1 MAENIINI
9 RAPSAFS
16 SSNPKVMDGGRGVR
30 HDAIVFSTSSLAATI
45 KSHRAIN
52 YIFMVWLAPVSLV
65 MLHQTNLTATNQ
77 PADQPPWLQEQDVC
91 PCRSKESRESRQS
104 SWRCLNSI
112 YHCTGKM
119 LPRWIMAQWSQSA
132 SEIRLSIVVG
142 FYLYMY
148 IFVAYKSHVAGH
160 SFWCRNVLQ
169 SKHCTLIRAEREKI
183 RSRSPIYLKLSSYDH
198 HPLIILLLH
207 YHVSSFTLLFR
218 GRLINHTHSRL
229 CNPRIN
235 TQSAFLSGIC
245 SGKVWAF

>member
-1 MAENIINI
+1 MAENIITI

-30 HDAIVFSTSSLAATI
+30 HDAIVFTTPSLAATI

-65 MLHQTNLTATNQ
+65 TLHQPTWLQQTNQ
-77 PADQPPWLQEQDVC
+77 PTSHHDFKNKTSVRVGQRRAENRVNQVGAVYTAFTTALQKCCRGELWRNDRKALLQFV
-91 PCRSKESRESRQS
+91 CRSS
-104 SWRCLNSI
+104 SSFI
-112 YHCTGKM
+112 
-119 LPRWIMAQWSQSA
+119 
-132 SEIRLSIVVG
+132 
-142 FYLYMY
+142 YMY
-148 IFVAYKSHVAGH
+148 FFVAYKSHVAGH

-198 HPLIILLLH
+198 HPLIILLLRC
-207 YHVSSFTLLFR
+207 HVSSFTLLFR

-235 TQSAFLSGIC
+235 TQSALLSGIC